1 MPKMIPSLFRIEF
14 LQKFNYLLKT
24 CRNKYFFR
32 KHRII
37 LDVKIAQLTS
47 YYEEKD
53 STDAVIYELKEIPHL
68 TPP

>member
-1 MPKMIPSLFRIEF
+1 MIPSLFRVEF

-32 KHRII
+32 NHRII
-37 LDVKIAQLTS
+37 LDVKIAQLAS

-53 STDAVIYELKEIPHL
+53 STDVVIYELKEIPYL
-68 TPP
+68 TPL